1 MNVMTAG
8 QQMFV
13 IFLLMMVGF
22 LCQRKK
28 LVDASGSACLSRLVV
43 NVFNPAMIF
52 SSVLGNAAVRTED
65 SLVMLFAVS
74 AGIFIFLILSAGIL
88 TRFTKSTA
96 AEKKIQHLMYVFGN
110 VGFVGIP
117 VVKALLGSE
126 KLIYVAV
133 FILEY
138 NLLLYSYGTFLL
150 QKKEDSRL
158 SLKSLF
164 SRETLTSLKPCINMG
179 TFACAA
185 TFIVFLS
192 GIQIPG
198 PLSDSLMYLA
208 NATTPVSLLVIGVSL
223 GTQEHITS
231 LFTSGRRY
239 LFCFWKLV
247 AVPLIGALLL
257 KLLPVSES
265 LCQTYLI
272 LMAMPVGNINLMLVQ
287 QNGMDGTECAR
298 TIILTT
304 LLSVISI
311 PLVVWVYTSF
321 M

>member
-13 IFLLMMVGF
+13 IFLLMMAGF
-22 LCQRKK
+22 LCQRRG
-28 LVDASGSACLSRLVV
+28 LIDSSGSACLSRLVV

-65 SLVMLFAVS
+65 SLPMLFAVS
-74 AGIFIFLILSAGIL
+74 AGIFIFLIATAGLLS
-88 TRFTKSTA
+88 RFAKA
-96 AEKKIQHLMYVFGN
+96 AEPEKKIQHLMYVFGN

-117 VVKALLGSE
+117 VIKALLGSE

-150 QKKEDSRL
+150 QKKENSRL
-158 SLKSLF
+158 SLKNLF
-164 SRETLTSLKPCINMG
+164 SRKTLTALKPCVNMG
-179 TFACAA
+179 TLACAA

-192 GIQIPG
+192 GFQIPG
-198 PLSDSLMYLA
+198 PFSDSLMHLA
-208 NATTPVSLLVIGVSL
+208 NATTPVSLLVIGVTL
-223 GTQEHITS
+223 GMEKHITA
-231 LFTSGRRY
+231 LFTSGSRY
-239 LFCFWKLV
+239 IFCFWKLF
-247 AVPLIGALLL
+247 AIPLIGAFLL
-257 KLLPVSES
+257 KLLPVSET

-287 QNGMDGTECAR
+287 QNGMDGNECAR
-298 TIILTT
+298 TIILST
-304 LLSVISI
+304 LLSIISI
-311 PLVVWVYTSF
+311 PLVVLVYTAF
-321 M
+321 L

>member
-13 IFLLMMVGF
+13 IFLLMMAGF
-22 LCQRKK
+22 LCQRRG
-28 LVDASGSACLSRLVV
+28 LVDATGSACLSRLVV
-43 NVFNPAMIF
+43 SVFNPAMIF

-65 SLVMLFAVS
+65 SLPMLFAVS
-74 AGIFIFLILSAGIL
+74 AGIFIFLIVTAGLLS
-88 TRFTKSTA
+88 RFARTTK
-96 AEKKIQHLMYVFGN
+96 AEQKIQHLMYVFGN

-138 NLLLYSYGTFLL
+138 NLLLYSYGAFLL
-150 QKKEDSRL
+150 QKKENSRL
-158 SLKSLF
+158 NLSSLF
-164 SRETLTSLKPCINMG
+164 SRETLAALRPCINMG

-192 GIQIPG
+192 GLRVPA

-208 NATTPVSLLVIGVSL
+208 NATTPVSLIVIGVTL
-223 GTQEHITS
+223 GMEKHITS
-231 LFTSGRRY
+231 LFTSGGRY
-239 LFCFWKLV
+239 IFCFWKLIG
-247 AVPLIGALLL
+247 VPLVGAFLL

-287 QNGMDGTECAR
+287 QNGMDGKECAR
-298 TIILTT
+298 TIILST

-311 PLVVWVYTSF
+311 PLVVWAYTSF
-321 M
+321 L